1 MKLFALVGQHC
12 SKKIDYDLLLSIPS
26 TNTQF
31 IQEVHLTIEHILC
44 DLVEYILFNK
54 NQSKQKISC
63 FLTLRKFQL

>member
-54 NQSKQKISC
+54 N
-63 FLTLRKFQL
+63 